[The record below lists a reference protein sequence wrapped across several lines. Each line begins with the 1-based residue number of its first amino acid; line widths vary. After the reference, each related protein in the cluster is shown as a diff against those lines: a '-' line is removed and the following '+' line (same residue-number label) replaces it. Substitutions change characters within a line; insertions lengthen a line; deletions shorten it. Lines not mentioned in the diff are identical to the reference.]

1 MENELETLMA
11 FVAESL
17 APSKSIK
24 TSIPGNRGDWTQG
37 CESLMS
43 FSDSFVSSLMM
54 MMILRVDDR
63 DCCPCLLGD
72 ELDTAFEI
80 TRCSHHPFDV
90 Q

>member
-17 APSKSIK
+17 ALSKRIK
-24 TSIPGNRGDWTQG
+24 TLIPSNRGDWPQG
-37 CESLMS
+37 CESLIS
-43 FSDSFVSSLMM
+43 FSGSFVSSLMM
-54 MMILRVDDR
+54 ILRGDDR
-63 DCCPCLLGD
+63 ECCPCLLGD